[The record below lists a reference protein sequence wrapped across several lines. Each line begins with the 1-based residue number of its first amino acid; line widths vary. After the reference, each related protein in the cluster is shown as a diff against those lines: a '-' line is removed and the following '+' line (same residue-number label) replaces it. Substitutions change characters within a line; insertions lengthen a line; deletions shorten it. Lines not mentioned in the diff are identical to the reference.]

1 MKEAVQTAE
10 EGLAMVA
17 GLQKEAELA
26 EGAEQVWE
34 ALLRKEE
41 VLVSEAE
48 QILVALQMQEAEQ
61 IPVKVLL

>member
-26 EGAEQVWE
+26 EGAERVQE
-34 ALLRKEE
+34 ALLRQEE

-48 QILVALQMQEAEQ
+48 QILVTLQMQEVEQ
-61 IPVKVLL
+61 MPAKVLL